1 MCATLI
7 GGMDRLKQ
15 DYLRTAKQAG
25 VDLKIFTG
33 KENSIASQMG
43 KSERIIIFTN
53 KVSHQA
59 KNEALSIAKS
69 RNIPVCMLHSC
80 GVSSLRRCLGAPV
93 GCL

>member
-15 DYLRTAKQAG
+15 DYLRAAKQAG

-33 KENSIASQMG
+33 QENSIVAQLG
-43 KSERIIIFTN
+43 NSELIIIFTN

-59 KNEALSIAKS
+59 RNEAMNVAKT
-69 RNIPVCMLHSC
+69 RNIPVFMLHSC
-80 GVSSLRRCLGAPV
+80 GVSSLRKCLAGTM
-93 GCL
+93 